1 MKATGER
8 SNTPTPLP
16 NSPFSPPPSLGQAI
30 MFCLY
35 FETTHDEIHTAPRL
49 PTEKN
54 RKRLREITVALI
66 FTCNINSKDFFID
79 FNLCVETLLLFR
91 LIDHFITSIPFEICR
106 LSHSYAQT
114 NTKESIPCLKLSDAL
129 HRAVENRLCG
139 RIF

>member
-1 MKATGER
+1 MPKADLTSLKKGPCK
-8 SNTPTPLP
+8 SNRGAKQHPYIP
-16 NSPFSPPPSLGQAI
+16 PFSPPPSLGQAI

-66 FTCNINSKDFFID
+66 FTCKINSKDFFID
-79 FNLCVETLLLFR
+79 FYLCVETLLQFR

-106 LSHSYAQT
+106 LSHSYGQT
-114 NTKESIPCLKLSDAL
+114 NTKESW
-129 HRAVENRLCG
+129 
-139 RIF
+139 